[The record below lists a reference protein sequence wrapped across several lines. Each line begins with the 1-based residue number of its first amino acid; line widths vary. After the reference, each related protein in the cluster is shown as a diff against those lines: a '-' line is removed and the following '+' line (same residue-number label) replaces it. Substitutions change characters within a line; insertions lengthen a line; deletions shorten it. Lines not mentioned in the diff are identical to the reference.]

1 MRVKRILALTL
12 AIMLAL
18 STLAALAAEYTDS
31 DTVTKVQQ
39 ALNDAGYDCGT
50 ADGIAG
56 KRTRSAISSY
66 QADHELE
73 DTGSIDDALL
83 ASLGLS
89 GEASPDADEQALPA
103 ASFPMGGAVTGDF
116 DEPALIDPEER
127 YYEYFVEETD
137 GSEYL
142 VFVMLDTMND
152 EARDIE
158 EHGALYITENQ
169 FLNKQGKP
177 AVKAKLALQDSP
189 FGRVLISEVQMLW
202 TKVNTYS
209 IGTYTFVYDGDAV
222 ETHDGKSQEDF
233 DFYCESYHFPYG
245 RLETLNG
252 ARQDENGYGYFFIK
266 SEENLSF
273 EFVVGEGMRILQ
285 LRLYTKND
293 DGHLALSSY
302 VDYDV
307 GPAWEIPQPVL
318 DAMGQVLEPVS
329 Q

>member
-1 MRVKRILALTL
+1 MRVKRILTLTL
-12 AIMLAL
+12 ALMLAL
-18 STLAALAAEYTDS
+18 STLAALAAEYTDK

-66 QADHELE
+66 QADHELD
-73 DTGSIDDALL
+73 DTGIIDDALL

-89 GEASPDADEQALPA
+89 GEASPDADEQASPA
-103 ASFPMGGAVTGDF
+103 ASLPMGGAVTGDF
-116 DEPALIDPEER
+116 DEPALINPEER
-127 YYEYFVEETD
+127 YEYFVEETD
-137 GSEYL
+137 GSEHL
-142 VFVMLDTMND
+142 LFVMLDAQND

-169 FLNKQGKP
+169 LLNKQGQP
-177 AVKAKLALQDSP
+177 MLKLKMALQDSP
-189 FGRVLISEVQMLW
+189 FGRVIISDTQVLW
-202 TKVNTYS
+202 RKVNTYS
-209 IGTYTFVYDGDAV
+209 IGNYTFVYEGDDV
-222 ETHDGKSQEDF
+222 ETHDEEPLEDF

-252 ARQDENGYGYFFIK
+252 VRQDENGYAYFFIK
-266 SEENLSF
+266 SDETLSF
-273 EFVVGEGMRILQ
+273 EFVVGEDMRILQ

-293 DGHLALSSY
+293 EGNLALSSY